1 MQGMPCRCGGTGSAR
16 HVPKRAKGDPVMAL
30 SELLNQDESLT
41 IEADFSRSDGDLRDI
56 SL

>member
-1 MQGMPCRCGGTGSAR
+1 
-16 HVPKRAKGDPVMAL
+16 MAL